1 MKILITGGAGFI
13 GSHLIE
19 ALLGAGHY
27 VICVDNFITGLEENI
42 ASFKKNPNFELMIS
56 DVSKEVNAK
65 EKIDY
70 VLCFASPASPVDYMN
85 YPIETLKA
93 GAFGTHNTLELALK
107 HKASFLLASTS
118 EVYGDPEVNPQP
130 ETYWGNVNP
139 IGPRSVYDEAKRFAE
154 AMAFVY
160 RREYSLDVKV
170 VRIFN
175 TYGERMRS
183 EDGRAIPNF
192 VNQAL
197 LGEELTVYGNGSQTR
212 SFCYVGDMVKGIL
225 KLMKFDGVGPINIGN
240 PTEMTV
246 LDLAKKIKEI
256 TKSASSIVFKDLPV
270 NDPKQ
275 RRPDITKA
283 KNELTWRPEVDLD
296 EGLKRTI
303 NWFKAKQIGTTP
315 Y

>member
-19 ALLGAGHY
+19 ALLCAGHY
-27 VICVDNFITGLEENI
+27 IICVDNFITGTEENI
-42 ASFKKNPNFELMIS
+42 ATFKENPNFELIIS
-56 DVSKEVNAK
+56 DVSKEVPTN

-70 VLCFASPASPVDYMN
+70 VLSFASPASPVDYMDH
-85 YPIETLKA
+85 PIETLKA
-93 GAFGTHNTLELALK
+93 GAFGTYNALELALK

-130 ETYWGNVNP
+130 ETYWGNVNS

-154 AMAFVY
+154 AMAFAY
-160 RREYSLDVKV
+160 LRKYSLNAKV

-183 EDGRAIPNF
+183 ADGRAIPNF

-197 LGEELTVYGNGSQTR
+197 LGNELTVYGDGTQTR
-212 SFCYVGDMVKGIL
+212 SFCYVEDMVKGIL
-225 KLMKFDGVGPINIGN
+225 KLMKSEGAGPINIGN
-240 PTEMTV
+240 PVEMTV

-256 TKSASSIVFKDLPV
+256 TKSASPIVFKDLPE

-283 KNELTWRPEVDLD
+283 KNELAWRPKVDLD

-303 NWFKAKQIGTTP
+303 KWFKGK
-315 Y
+315 